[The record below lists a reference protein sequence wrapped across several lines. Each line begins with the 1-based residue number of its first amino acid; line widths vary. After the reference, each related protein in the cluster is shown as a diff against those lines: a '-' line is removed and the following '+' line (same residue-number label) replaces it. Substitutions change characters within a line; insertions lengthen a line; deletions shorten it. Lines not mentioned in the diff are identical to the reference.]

1 MKYIALAALL
11 FATSAYA
18 TEEQTYCDYAIEKA
32 EADRILLVSPN
43 ALASLGRN
51 PSTLTTVEI
60 LGATESLSHYLKGKM
75 QKDIGQGDCE
85 VYKSMADLAKH
96 ATYDG
101 VVIRNAVVARKSE
114 AIEEAIK
121 QVDDLVSSEK
131 QRVAV
136 GTSTIV
142 TIELLETAKAKLY
155 GDLFELQS
163 QNNPIAVP
171 TLSNHPLDEL
181 IVHTNSLLADEQHLI
196 AKAAKYDNWD
206 VSLGVGGA
214 SEVLNGTR
222 TVQPYAT
229 VTMSYQFGASARN
242 RALDKA
248 ADSYAN
254 LLNEQGTGPVQLAYL
269 LRRKVEEM
277 VNFNSKALQAA
288 TNYNAAII
296 NNAKTLEGIDTAD
309 AHKFR
314 VQLTLDQINNG
325 IQIRTLQQSNSILTK
340 YLAINFS
347 HKE

>member
-1 MKYIALAALL
+1 MKYLALIALLV
-11 FATSAYA
+11 ATSAYA
-18 TEEQTYCDYAIEKA
+18 TEEETYCDYATQKA
-32 EADRILLVSPN
+32 EADRILLVAPS

-60 LGATESLSHYLKGKM
+60 VGATESLSHYLKGKL

-85 VYKSMADLAKH
+85 VYRSMSDLAKH

-101 VVIRNAVVARKSE
+101 VVIRNSVVARKSE

-121 QVDDLVSSEK
+121 QVEELVASEK

-142 TIELLETAKAKLY
+142 TIELLETARAKLY

-171 TLSNHPLDEL
+171 TLSNHPIDEL
-181 IVHTNSLLADEQHLI
+181 IVHTNSLLADEQHLL
-196 AKAAKYDNWD
+196 AKSAKYDNWD

-229 VTMSYQFGASARN
+229 VTMSYQFGSAARN
-242 RALDKA
+242 RALDKSGEA
-248 ADSYAN
+248 YAK

-269 LRRKVEEM
+269 LKRKVEEM
-277 VNFNSKALQAA
+277 VRFNSKALQAA
-288 TNYNAAII
+288 IDYNAAII
-296 NNAKTLEGIDTAD
+296 NNAKTLEGIETND

-314 VQLTLDQINNG
+314 VQLTLDQINNT
-325 IQIRTLQQSNSILTK
+325 IQIHTLQQSNSILTK
-340 YLAINFS
+340 YLAINFN
-347 HKE
+347 HE